1 MKRRISMIVILM
13 MAICNMVWAE
23 DKVTI
28 NDFKI
33 SAGETK
39 EASITLDNEADY
51 VAFQFDLYLPEGIS
65 VESYEANRTR
75 LPETT
80 TLSMSKQADGCYR
93 FLSAAMQAEPIVGRS
108 GTIVTLTVKAS
119 GELEHGEKTGYFRNV
134 KLSKQDATGPT
145 YTEMSFPITII
156 EPSIVTVTSVTREY
170 GNTNPIFEYTVTG
183 GALEGTPEIT
193 CEANPTSPV
202 GTYPIV
208 VSKGS
213 IKNYSVTY
221 VDGTL
226 TITKA
231 PLTISGGTYS
241 MKQGDALPDFKAEY
255 DGFKNDETEEVLT
268 TKPTLTTTAT
278 SASAPGEYE
287 VTVSGA
293 EATNYEIT
301 YKAGKLVITDA
312 DAITVTVKNASRK
325 YGDANPA
332 FEYEISGGTAEQ
344 LDGTPELTCEAVAT
358 SGVGEY
364 AIKAAKGTATYPN
377 IVFVDG
383 TLTITKAP
391 LTISGGT
398 YSMKQ
403 GDALPEF
410 KAEYDGFKNEETEDV
425 LTTKPMLTTTATSAS
440 APGEYEVTVS
450 GAEAAN
456 YEMTYVAGTLKIT
469 QDSIVVDNIGYEET
483 EDGIVVKNGENSSG
497 DVVIPAT
504 IEVNGQTYQITGIGE
519 GAFKGNT
526 AITSVSIANGITQIG
541 ASAFEGCSNLT
552 EIILGMDV
560 TIIGEKAF
568 ANFAPPTDEAD
579 ASPRRAEEVALT
591 IYCYPMSVPETA
603 FDAFEN
609 TPIDK
614 SMLVVYDEVL
624 EEYGV
629 ADLWSKFGNIQG
641 FNGESIIRIDNI
653 AYHLAGEVVTVV
665 KGGNNSESV
674 TIPAT
679 VEYNGLTYQIT
690 GIGKEAFKGNT
701 AIMSVTISNGIS
713 KIGAS
718 AFEACINLTEINIGA
733 DVTSIGEKAF
743 ANIVASANE
752 VPRRADEVVLTVNCY
767 AVSVPETAMN
777 AFENTP
783 VDKAKL
789 FVEDNSVNDYSNA
802 YPWKHFG
809 TIQGFNGGTGIISI
823 WAAEDNNATIYSLD
837 GKQLDKPQKGL
848 NIVRMDDG
856 TVMKVLVK

>member
-1 MKRRISMIVILM
+1 MIVILM

-28 NDFKI
+28 SDFKI

-268 TKPTLTTTAT
+268 TKPT
-278 SASAPGEYE
+278 
-287 VTVSGA
+287 
-293 EATNYEIT
+293 
-301 YKAGKLVITDA
+301 
-312 DAITVTVKNASRK
+312 
-325 YGDANPA
+325 
-332 FEYEISGGTAEQ
+332 
-344 LDGTPELTCEAVAT
+344 
-358 SGVGEY
+358 
-364 AIKAAKGTATYPN
+364 
-377 IVFVDG
+377 
-383 TLTITKAP
+383 
-391 LTISGGT
+391 
-398 YSMKQ
+398 
-403 GDALPEF
+403 
-410 KAEYDGFKNEETEDV
+410 
-425 LTTKPMLTTTATSAS
+425 LTTTATSAS

-783 VDKAKL
+783 IDKAKL